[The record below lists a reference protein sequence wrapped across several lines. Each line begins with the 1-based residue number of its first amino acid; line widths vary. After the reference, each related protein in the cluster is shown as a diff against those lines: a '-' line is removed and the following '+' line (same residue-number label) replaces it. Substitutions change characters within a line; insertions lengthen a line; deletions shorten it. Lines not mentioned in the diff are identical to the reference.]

1 MYKRFLILYGT
12 LMGMFCLSFFW
23 IDKISHEER
32 LYEAAANQ
40 QSYKVKI
47 ADIRGSIYDCKGN
60 LLVNNKK
67 KLIASAIPCLESLK
81 ALLPVVPENKK
92 AELYKKSSGKSPFNI
107 EVEDKV
113 NSPYVKIFEIPVRYY
128 GTPLAPHII
137 GYLSGDKKGIC
148 GIEKAFDKYLYG
160 ENHEIYV
167 KYSVDASGKILPGKS
182 NIIEDKSYL
191 MSKGVALNIDSKIQ
205 AIASE
210 CANKYI
216 KRGAV
221 IVCEVPNC
229 EIRACLSFP
238 SFIPTNVG
246 ASLNDNDSPLL
257 NRAFASF
264 NLGSV
269 FKLITSAA
277 ALESGINENFTYDCE
292 GVNQVEDAKFKCFN
306 SKKHETV
313 NMEQAL
319 AHSCNGYFIELIKK
333 MPYDAVL
340 KMAKK
345 FRLGVSN
352 NLAPEMSSSSGKLPS
367 EESLKDIKTLANFSF
382 GQGKLLASPVQISG
396 VVNTIASGGIYSSPK
411 LIKSLVNEAKKENL
425 KILNLIPKE
434 KEKIISKKNADIIK
448 SHMKASMDYGTSS
461 KGLPENVTAGA
472 KTSTAQTGIIEN
484 GKRVEQSWFAG
495 FFPYEN
501 PKYTVVILS
510 EDGGGGGESCGPVFK
525 EIAEKIVS
533 ESPELFSNPQ

>member
-1 MYKRFLILYGT
+1 
-12 LMGMFCLSFFW
+12 MGLFCLSFFW
-23 IDKISHEER
+23 IDKISHEEK

-47 ADIRGSIYDCKGN
+47 SDVRGSIYDCRGN
-60 LLVNNKK
+60 LMVNNKK
-67 KLIASAIPCLESLK
+67 KFIASVIPCLESLK
-81 ALLPVVPENKK
+81 CLLPAVPENKK

-107 EVEDKV
+107 ELEQKI
-113 NSPYVKIFEIPVRYY
+113 NSPYVKIFEIPIRYY
-128 GTPLAPHII
+128 GTPIAPHII
-137 GYLSGDKKGIC
+137 GYLSGDKKGVC

-167 KYSVDASGKILPGKS
+167 KYGVDASGKILPGKS

-191 MSKGVALNIDSKIQ
+191 TSKGVALHIDNRIQ
-205 AIASE
+205 AIANE

-221 IVCEVPNC
+221 IICEVPNC

-246 ASLNDNDSPLL
+246 MSLNDKDSPLL

-264 NLGSV
+264 NLGSI

-277 ALESGINENFTYDCE
+277 ALEYGISENFTYDCE
-292 GVNQVEDAKFKCFN
+292 GVNEIEDTKFKCFN
-306 SKKHETV
+306 SKKHENV

-333 MPYDAVL
+333 MPYDTIL
-340 KMAKK
+340 KTAKK
-345 FRLGVSN
+345 FRLGAAN
-352 NLAPEMSSSSGKLPS
+352 TLAPDMSSSTGKLPS

-382 GQGKLLASPVQISG
+382 GQGKLLASPIQISG
-396 VVNTIASGGIYSSPK
+396 VINTIASGGVYSNPK

-425 KILNLIPKE
+425 RILNLIPKE
-434 KEKIISKKNADIIK
+434 KEKIISQKTADKIK
-448 SHMKASMDYGTSS
+448 SYMKASIDYGTSS
-461 KGLPENVTAGA
+461 KGLPENISAGA

-501 PKYTVVILS
+501 PKYTAVILS

-525 EIAEKIVS
+525 EIAERMAS
-533 ESPELFSNPQ
+533 ELPELFSDSQ

>member
-1 MYKRFLILYGT
+1 
-12 LMGMFCLSFFW
+12 MGLFCLSFFW
-23 IDKISHEER
+23 IDKISHEEK

-47 ADIRGSIYDCKGN
+47 SDIRGSIYDCHGN
-60 LLVNNKK
+60 LLVNNTK
-67 KLIASAIPCLESLK
+67 KLIASAIPGLESLT

-107 EVEDKV
+107 EVERKV
-113 NSPYVKIFEIPVRYY
+113 NSPYVKIFEIPIRYY

-137 GYLSGDKKGIC
+137 GYLSGDKKGVC

-221 IVCEVPNC
+221 IICEVPNC

-246 ASLNDNDSPLL
+246 MSLNDKDSPLL

-277 ALESGINENFTYDCE
+277 ALECGISPDFTYDCQ
-292 GVNQVEDAKFKCFN
+292 GFNQIEDAKFKCFN
-306 SKKHETV
+306 SKKHEEV

-333 MPYDAVL
+333 MPYDSVL

-345 FRLGVSN
+345 FRLGSPN
-352 NLAPEMSSSSGKLPS
+352 TLAPEMSSSAGKLPS
-367 EESLKDIKTLANFSF
+367 EESLQDIKTLANFSF

-396 VVNTIASGGIYSSPK
+396 VINTIASEGVYSNPK

-434 KEKIISKKNADIIK
+434 KERIISKKNADIIK

-461 KGLPENVTAGA
+461 KGLPENISAGA
-472 KTSTAQTGIIEN
+472 KTSTAQTGIIED

-525 EIAEKIVS
+525 EIAERMAS
-533 ESPELFSNPQ
+533 ELPEIFSIPQ